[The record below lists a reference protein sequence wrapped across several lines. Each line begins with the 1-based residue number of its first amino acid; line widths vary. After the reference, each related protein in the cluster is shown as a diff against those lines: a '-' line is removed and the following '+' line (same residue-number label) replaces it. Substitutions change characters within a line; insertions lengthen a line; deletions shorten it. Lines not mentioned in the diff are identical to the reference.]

1 MTVIDTAHHAP
12 QAAFAAGFIWTS
24 EGGSSAAW
32 SLCNDAH
39 AAAGDDDVNA
49 ALLSAYLEDY
59 GLLLC
64 STYRQGAANSTG
76 HSEQSCEWRV
86 GPAYLNLCPRFQ
98 NGIISTAG
106 QLN

>member
-1 MTVIDTAHHAP
+1 MPAV
-12 QAAFAAGFIWTS
+12 
-24 EGGSSAAW
+24 GSSPP
-32 SLCNDAH
+32 SPCTYRLPLSVTDADREDEYIY
-39 AAAGDDDVNA
+39 GERTQCQ
-49 ALLSAYLEDY
+49 ALIPPYLEDY

-98 NGIISTAG
+98 NGIISTEG